1 MQSLGTASPCQC
13 QNHCSNNVNPDIVS
27 LLDSWTARIPPYQ
40 VYTVPFRDVLGKMFK
55 ENELQPYLYP
65 GQLRKYLRIM
75 LYCFLSTLVQFT
87 ATFPRSTD
95 YLHKTAQDHILG

>member
-13 QNHCSNNVNPDIVS
+13 QNHCSNNVNPYIVS

-55 ENELQPYLYP
+55 ENELQRLAV
-65 GQLRKYLRIM
+65 L
-75 LYCFLSTLVQFT
+75 LSRQSAET
-87 ATFPRSTD
+87 AAAGMWQSSST
-95 YLHKTAQDHILG
+95 GS